1 MTDKDFQNYLNE
13 YNAAVNRYSEKTGI
27 SPEEVVDMISAG
39 ELVIK

>member
-1 MTDKDFQNYLNE
+1 MTEQDFKNYLND
-13 YNAAVNRYSEKTGI
+13 YNKAVQRYAAATGI